1 MWGNSIAEE
10 IPWHFFA
17 PTWNHYINI
26 KHTYRRYCTVGR
38 FWPVHLGNR
47 WWHEHQKAVFFI
59 SHFHLGPALSEY
71 FPSDPTCFHIHH
83 PAAVMQLLVWT
94 ALIICPWWC
103 VREPSPK
110 SACFIAS
117 IKLILF
123 VLLFARLIYLRDLCL
138 YLNFFFITA
147 QHMTET
153 LTDTEEVIFT
163 ETEKNRKWMKSKTIC
178 YCCPSLH
185 K

>member
-10 IPWHFFA
+10 ITWHFFA

-26 KHTYRRYCTVGR
+26 KHTYRRLLHRRKVLACPPGQPLMA
-38 FWPVHLGNR
+38 WAPKGS
-47 WWHEHQKAVFFI
+47 FFI
-59 SHFHLGPALSEY
+59 SHFHLGPALSEF

-103 VREPSPK
+103 FREPSPK
-110 SACFIAS
+110 NACFIAS

-138 YLNFFFITA
+138 YLNFIFITA